1 MLIAL
6 LKQLKKQRNF
16 LTINMSE
23 TLDKNKCIFFEEFD
37 DKKNNLNIQKDKIIN
52 QLKEIFDP
60 EIPVNIYDLGLI
72 YRVKITDEKKVVI
85 QMTLTSP
92 NCPVAES
99 LPQEVSERIKKLEGM
114 RSLTVYLTFDPPW
127 NMDMMSEDA
136 KLALDVS

>member
-1 MLIAL
+1 MLIVL

-16 LTINMSE
+16 FIINMNE

-37 DKKNNLNIQKDKIIN
+37 EKKDNLNIEKDKIVN
-52 QLKEIFDP
+52 QLREVFDP

-99 LPQEVSERIKKLEGM
+99 LPKEVSQKIKKLGGM

-127 NMDMMSEDA
+127 NMNMMSEDA

>member
-1 MLIAL
+1 MLIVL

-16 LTINMSE
+16 LTVNMSE

-37 DKKNNLNIQKDKIIN
+37 EKKEDLNIEEDKIVN
-52 QLKEIFDP
+52 QLKEVFDP

-99 LPQEVSERIKKLEGM
+99 LPKEVSQKIKKLGGM

-127 NMDMMSEDA
+127 NMNMMSEDA

>member
-1 MLIAL
+1 MTE
-6 LKQLKKQRNF
+6 KTDN
-16 LTINMSE
+16 
-23 TLDKNKCIFFEEFD
+23 NKPIFFEEF
-37 DKKNNLNIQKDKIIN
+37 NVNESLTIN
-52 QLKEIFDP
+52 KEDIVNQVKEVFDP

-99 LPQEVSERIKKLEGM
+99 LPKEVSQKIKKLGGM

-127 NMDMMSEDA
+127 NMNMMSEDA